1 MALVSSPWSAFVF
14 FFSLLN
20 ANASVSSASRSGS
33 KEGGEKKGALEFD
46 EDEITSY
53 AYLTSARAS
62 LSFARK
68 GRWVETPCVRYKTP
82 TKSGE

>member
-1 MALVSSPWSAFVF
+1 LVSFPWSAFVF

-68 GRWVETPCVRYKTP
+68 GR
-82 TKSGE
+82 